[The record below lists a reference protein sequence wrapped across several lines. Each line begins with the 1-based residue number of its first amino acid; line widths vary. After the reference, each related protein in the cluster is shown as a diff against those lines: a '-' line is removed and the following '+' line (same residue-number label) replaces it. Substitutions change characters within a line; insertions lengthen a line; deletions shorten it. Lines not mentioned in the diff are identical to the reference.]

1 LCHYRAGQLLH
12 DQPVMRHSAWD
23 ENQLNYLDISIQR
36 ARLARDQE
44 NVCRL
49 LGAGRL
55 WIL

>member
-12 DQPVMRHSAWD
+12 YQPVMRHSAWD